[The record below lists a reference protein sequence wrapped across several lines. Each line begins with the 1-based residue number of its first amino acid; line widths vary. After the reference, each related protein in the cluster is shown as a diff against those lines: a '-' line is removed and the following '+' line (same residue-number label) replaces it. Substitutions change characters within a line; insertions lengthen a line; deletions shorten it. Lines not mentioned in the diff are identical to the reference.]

1 MSEMQCPK
9 CSAEMMVRQKNETTI
24 DYCPSCGGV
33 WLDKGEIDKIIEIQ
47 SKYEDEHVKKYH
59 YSDGDYDDYYYDN
72 KYGRRGFFGDLF
84 HF

>member
-47 SKYEDEHVKKYH
+47 SKGAHMEPPM
-59 YSDGDYDDYYYDN
+59 DN
-72 KYGRRGFFGDLF
+72 SLMAFLELLLIRKVSFM
-84 HF
+84 

>member
-1 MSEMQCPK
+1 MQCPK

-47 SKYEDEHVKKYH
+47 SKYEDEHVE
-59 YSDGDYDDYYYDN
+59 
-72 KYGRRGFFGDLF
+72 
-84 HF
+84 

>member
-1 MSEMQCPK
+1 
-9 CSAEMMVRQKNETTI
+9 MMVRQKNETTI